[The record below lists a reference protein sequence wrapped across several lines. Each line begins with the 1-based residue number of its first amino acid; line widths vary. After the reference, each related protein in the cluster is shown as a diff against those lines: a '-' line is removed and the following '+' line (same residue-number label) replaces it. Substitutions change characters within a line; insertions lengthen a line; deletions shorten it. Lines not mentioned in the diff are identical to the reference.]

1 MKLSVVIP
9 CYNEEKSI
17 PLILSRFKN
26 VILRDDVELILVN
39 NGSTDG
45 SENVIKSLLSH
56 YPFARTQN
64 VLVNQGYCFV
74 ILSGMKA
81 AKGDYIAWTHADM
94 QTDPSDTIKALE
106 LVEKAPLPQRTFVK
120 GKRKKRRFADRIFT
134 FGMSVFETV
143 YLRVWLNDINAQPNL
158 FHRSFVELWK
168 NPPYDF
174 SLDLYVF
181 YMARKHKFE
190 IIRFPVLYEKR
201 MYGHSHW
208 NFGWQSKYKFIAK
221 TLDFSY
227 KLKKN
232 IGLDSINNLE

>member
-39 NGSTDG
+39 NGSTDN
-45 SENVIKSLLSH
+45 SENVIKSHLSQ
-56 YPFARTQN
+56 YPFARTEK
-64 VLVNQGYCFV
+64 VLVNQGYGFG
-74 ILSGMKA
+74 ILSGIKA

-94 QTDPSDTIKALE
+94 QTDPNDTIKALE
-106 LVEKAPLPQRTFVK
+106 LIEKAPLPQKTFVK
-120 GKRKKRRFADRIFT
+120 GKRKNRRLADGIFT
-134 FGMSVFETV
+134 FGMSVFETI
-143 YLRVWLNDINAQPNL
+143 YLGAWLNDINAQPNL
-158 FHRSFVELWK
+158 FHRSFIESWE

-174 SLDLYVF
+174 SLDLYAF
-181 YMARKHKFE
+181 YMARKYNLA

-201 MYGHSHW
+201 RYGHSHW
-208 NFGWQSKYKFIAK
+208 NFGWHSKYKFIRK

-227 KLKKN
+227 NLKKR
-232 IGLDSINNLE
+232 IVRRSVDNLQ